1 MSPIIVDDVVK
12 HILTSKVYDV
22 AEETPPLSYAPP
34 RLSKEKGCSVYLKR
48 EDLQSIHSFKLRGE
62 PTTRLPISAMRRK
75 IGGESLPQARAT
87 MHRELPSQRRSLA
100 LMP

>member
-22 AEETPPLSYAPP
+22 AEETPLSYAP

-48 EDLQSIHSFKLRGE
+48 EDLQSIHSFKLRG
-62 PTTRLPISAMRRK
+62 AYNK
-75 IGGESLPQARAT
+75 IAHLSNE
-87 MHRELPSQRRSLA
+87 EKK
-100 LMP
+100 